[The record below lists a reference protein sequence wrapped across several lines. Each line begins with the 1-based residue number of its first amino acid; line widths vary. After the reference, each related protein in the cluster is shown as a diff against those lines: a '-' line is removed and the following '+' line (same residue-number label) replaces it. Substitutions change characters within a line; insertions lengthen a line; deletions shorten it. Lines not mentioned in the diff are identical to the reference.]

1 MSSYSYGARHSK
13 DLNWVVVS
21 VQSSNAPL
29 PIFFWGK
36 FSHVGN
42 KKDSK
47 GFLKKKKQNCYIL
60 RGKKKSC

>member
-47 GFLKKKKQNCYIL
+47 GFLKKKKQNC
-60 RGKKKSC
+60 